1 MPTDVSGV
9 GEFRYRVTARYMD
22 ATGKLHAGA
31 AVEESISLR
40 PETIAGFVN
49 VAFTRGFASS
59 QAYADR
65 FNNETGILPPV
76 NAPAKA
82 SLSHDMTPFPK
93 QYDWLGF
100 EVRRLIYQL
109 LDEVI
114 ADPSQ
119 KLDALIYECKEPEIL
134 KRLEKLGP
142 RLRAVIDDHADQG
155 EPDSCETISADRLK
169 AAGAQVKRMHFA
181 RQQHNKVLIV
191 RKNGLAVRAL
201 GGSTNFSLRGLYIQ
215 ANNALLFESDVVAAK
230 FAEVF
235 DAYWA
240 SASSA
245 TTPRAV
251 RNSSVL
257 WRRMISSN
265 AAASPARAR
274 AASSTDVDV
283 AVGNSDFTDIPC
295 SGGCSL
301 DADGRK
307 R

>member
-1 MPTDVSGV
+1 MANYERKKTVDGLTFRLYRGEGAALLAFDLERAKATDDFVGFSVEVKDPGSNNWGALRNRLHFDYPPNPKRPLSFKSTEAPFQKFRWVHVPTDVSGA
-9 GEFRYRVTARYMD
+9 GEFRYRVTALYMD
-22 ATGKLHAGA
+22 TTGKLHSGA

-155 EPDSCETISADRLK
+155 EPDSCETISADRLT

-181 RQQHNKVLIV
+181 R
-191 RKNGLAVRAL
+191 
-201 GGSTNFSLRGLYIQ
+201 
-215 ANNALLFESDVVAAK
+215 NN
-230 FAEVF
+230 
-235 DAYWA
+235 
-240 SASSA
+240 
-245 TTPRAV
+245 TTR
-251 RNSSVL
+251 
-257 WRRMISSN
+257 
-265 AAASPARAR
+265 
-274 AASSTDVDV
+274 
-283 AVGNSDFTDIPC
+283 C
-295 SGGCSL
+295 
-301 DADGRK
+301 
-307 R
+307 